1 MQILIKKKFM
11 SQDTEHNTLTFSS
24 IWCVRLWTSIQ
35 QHKSVEDIGI
45 VQNLENIIMNQTS
58 EVRAFNKFT
67 GTGGREPKNSANS
80 ALKWCLPRH
89 GHIIKGKENSYT
101 GKPYQSLLVFSIKT
115 LSTQK
120 NE

>member
-1 MQILIKKKFM
+1 
-11 SQDTEHNTLTFSS
+11 
-24 IWCVRLWTSIQ
+24 
-35 QHKSVEDIGI
+35 
-45 VQNLENIIMNQTS
+45 MNQTS

-120 NE
+120 NEKYELLYQEDIWRTGDYHDL